1 MGYVCETV
9 IVRVRGVIEIYDLRV
24 VDGKQDGER
33 NDQNKN
39 RLKQDRNEP

>member
-9 IVRVRGVIEIYDLRV
+9 IVRVRGVIEIHDLRV